1 MPETSKELKRKLY
14 SCLLRKSV
22 EESTPSEINIM
33 FELLKDEEIQSILD
47 EGGEPI
53 EKETK

>member
-1 MPETSKELKRKLY
+1 
-14 SCLLRKSV
+14 
-22 EESTPSEINIM
+22 M